1 MQQFTYVITD
11 EAGIHAR
18 PAGLL
23 VKEAAK
29 FASTTTIAKGTKKGD
44 LKRIFGVM
52 AWVLKRAK
60 RLPLTAM
67 VLMRM
72 QQQQLWRLSSRL
84 TCKFAARVIFREV
97 IKCFH

>member
-29 FASTTTIAKGTKKGD
+29 FASTTSIAKGAKKA
-44 LKRIFGVM
+44 I
-52 AWVLKRAK
+52 
-60 RLPLTAM
+60 
-67 VLMRM
+67 
-72 QQQQLWRLSSRL
+72 
-84 TCKFAARVIFREV
+84 
-97 IKCFH
+97 

>member
-29 FASTTTIAKGTKKGD
+29 FASTTTIAKGAKKGD

-52 AWVLKRAK
+52 ALGVKKGEAI
-60 RLPLTAM
+60 T
-67 VLMRM
+67 V
-72 QQQQLWRLSSRL
+72 
-84 TCKFAARVIFREV
+84 TCDGADEDAAAAALEAFF
-97 IKCFH
+97 KANL

>member
-1 MQQFTYVITD
+1 MKQFTYIITD

-29 FASTTTIAKGTKKGD
+29 FTSTTTIAKGAKKGD

-52 AWVLKRAK
+52 ALGVKK
-60 RLPLTAM
+60 GEKIT
-67 VLMRM
+67 V
-72 QQQQLWRLSSRL
+72 
-84 TCKFAARVIFREV
+84 TCDGADEDVAAAALEAF
-97 IKCFH
+97 FQANL

>member
-1 MQQFTYVITD
+1 MKQFTYVITD

-29 FASTTTIAKGTKKGD
+29 FASSTTIAKGAKKGD

-52 AWVLKRAK
+52 ALGVKKGEAITVTCEGADEDAAAAALEAFLKVN
-60 RLPLTAM
+60 L
-67 VLMRM
+67 
-72 QQQQLWRLSSRL
+72 
-84 TCKFAARVIFREV
+84 
-97 IKCFH
+97 